1 MGVPQCLNLF
11 PVPGLGWI
19 RVPGAGVA
27 AGQGFVCKPVCTTQ
41 HKHQGWFFGSD
52 HPEVWEDHSVWR
64 GSVEFSSKL
73 VVVGF
78 FSPREQPSVYK
89 DSANI
94 ELLWL
99 T

>member
-1 MGVPQCLNLF
+1 M
-11 PVPGLGWI
+11 
-19 RVPGAGVA
+19 A

-52 HPEVWEDHSVWR
+52 RPEVWEDHSVWR